1 MGHNDPLVDAVT
13 EAGVR
18 TWSPQEMAAELLEL
32 CSTESRK
39 SAGVAPIVADLTG
52 GLGEAD
58 LDLAA
63 LAREARENA
72 EADDRRPR
80 TSPTTTRC
88 WR

>member
-32 CSTESRK
+32 CSPESRE
-39 SAGVAPIVADLTG
+39 AAADAPIVTDLTG

-63 LAREARENA
+63 LAREAREAAEAAANA
-72 EADDRRPR
+72 EDHGRATR
-80 TSPTTTRC
+80 RC